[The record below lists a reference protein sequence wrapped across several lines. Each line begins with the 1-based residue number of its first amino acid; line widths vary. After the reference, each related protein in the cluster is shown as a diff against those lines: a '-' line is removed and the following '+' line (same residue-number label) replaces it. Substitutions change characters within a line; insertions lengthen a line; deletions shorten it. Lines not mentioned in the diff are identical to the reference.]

1 MSVSQTPHEI
11 YGALFEAVQAGHLF
25 ADSKTFVD
33 AVARRTPAETLRHYS
48 EMRDQPGFD
57 LQAFVRQNFD
67 LPDARLESAALPAD
81 NDVRTQIGNLWPK
94 LTRAADRKEQY
105 SSLIELPRA
114 YVVPGGRFRELY
126 YWDSYFTMLGLAA
139 SGKVRMLEDMVDNF
153 AFLVDRIGFIPNGT
167 RTYYCTRSQPP
178 VFVMM
183 IELLASVS
191 GGQKVFDKYF
201 PQLEKEYEFWMAGA
215 AGLTAGQTAVRRV
228 VRIDGTLLNRYWDDA
243 AEPRQESY
251 AEDMALA
258 AGTKREPARLYRDI
272 RAACESGWDFSSRWF
287 GETRSIGSI
296 RTTEVLPVD
305 LNSIM
310 HRLEIVL
317 GSISQRAG
325 DPVAAKRYG
334 DRADARKRMIQSLFF
349 DETAGFFFDLDIGDS
364 KPTGVLSLAAVYPLF
379 FGLAT
384 DDQAKRVAARLDE
397 DFLRPGGWVTTP
409 TYTGQQWDSPNGWAP
424 LHWIVFEG
432 LRNYGFDE
440 QAFEGARRWIAT
452 NVGMYRKSGRFME
465 KYNVE
470 QPGLPA
476 SGGEYAVQDGFGWT
490 NGVLLSLLGH
500 VSG

>member
-178 VFVMM
+178 FFVLM

-215 AGLTAGQTAVRRV
+215 GGLTAGQTAVRRA
-228 VRIDGTLLNRYWDDA
+228 VRVDDTLLNRYWDDA

-251 AEDMALA
+251 AEDKALA
-258 AGTKREPARLYRDI
+258 AGTKREPAQLYRDI

-296 RTTEVLPVD
+296 RTTEVL
-305 LNSIM
+305 
-310 HRLEIVL
+310 
-317 GSISQRAG
+317 
-325 DPVAAKRYG
+325 
-334 DRADARKRMIQSLFF
+334 
-349 DETAGFFFDLDIGDS
+349 
-364 KPTGVLSLAAVYPLF
+364 
-379 FGLAT
+379 
-384 DDQAKRVAARLDE
+384 
-397 DFLRPGGWVTTP
+397 
-409 TYTGQQWDSPNGWAP
+409 
-424 LHWIVFEG
+424 
-432 LRNYGFDE
+432 
-440 QAFEGARRWIAT
+440 
-452 NVGMYRKSGRFME
+452 
-465 KYNVE
+465 
-470 QPGLPA
+470 
-476 SGGEYAVQDGFGWT
+476 
-490 NGVLLSLLGH
+490 
-500 VSG
+500 